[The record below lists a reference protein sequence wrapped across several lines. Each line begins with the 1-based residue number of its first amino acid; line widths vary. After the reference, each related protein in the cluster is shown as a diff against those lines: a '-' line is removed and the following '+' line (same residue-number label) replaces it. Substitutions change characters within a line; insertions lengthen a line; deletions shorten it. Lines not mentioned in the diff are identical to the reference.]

1 MKISIIIPAYNS
13 EKTLFRC
20 LQSIYLQDAQEVIKE
35 VIVINDG
42 SKDNT
47 AGVVLEFKKK
57 YAKIRLIEKENG
69 GVSSARNAGLKVA
82 TGKYVLFCD
91 SDDELTE
98 DCCGVLYNAMEVSTC
113 DMVICGYEMVGN
125 NYQLQKSPD
134 DNNYAE
140 VKHIKDCFDYFFYG
154 FFLNTPWG
162 RIFRRE
168 KVSMLFDE
176 SLQNG
181 EDVKFNLDYLKANPY
196 CKAITQRLYIVH
208 TENENSLSRGRL
220 YALSATTKTQINIG
234 RFICDMNIKVDWCKF
249 SDYCLSLIWTNIVD
263 GRNLGQFKCKTG
275 YEAIEWSESY
285 QEYLV
290 KLKPKRVVNIITKV
304 VIKHKVIAVM
314 FFGLLAFI
322 KRKIL

>member
-98 DCCGVLYNAMEVSTC
+98 DCCGVLYNAMEASTC
-113 DMVICGYEMVGN
+113 DMVICGYEMVGEN
-125 NYQLQKSPD
+125 TLIKRCPVESKYF
-134 DNNYAE
+134 E
-140 VKHIKDCFDYFFYG
+140 VNHIKECFDYFFNG

-162 RIFRRE
+162 RIFHKE
-168 KVSMLFDE
+168 KISIFYDE
-176 SLQNG
+176 NLQNG
-181 EDVKFNLDYLKANPY
+181 EDIKFNLDYLRENPY
-196 CKAITQRLYIVH
+196 CIAIPQKLYIVH
-208 TENENSLSRGRL
+208 TENENSLSRGRQ
-220 YALSATTKTQINIG
+220 YALAATTQTQINIG
-234 RFICDMNIKVDWCKF
+234 QFIFDMDVKVNWSEF
-249 SDYCLSLIWTNIVD
+249 SDRCLSLIWTNIID
-263 GRNLGQFKCKTG
+263 GRNLEQFKCKTG
-275 YEAIEWSESY
+275 YEMVEWTSSY
-285 QEYLV
+285 QYFLE
-290 KLKPKRVVNIITKV
+290 KLKPKKLVNIITKS
-304 VIKHKVIAVM
+304 VIKYKLVAVV
-314 FFGLLAFI
+314 FFELLAFV
-322 KRKIL
+322 KRKI